1 MPPTRRPSRRTTS
14 PSSCCPGSSCAAR
27 QPYTNE
33 YDLHVKALIEHYAR
47 RMRIEQ
53 RLAEIIQ
60 AFCAYALSST
70 VNLNVDLDVM
80 LCVLAQALTAA
91 LRSRFPGYAAVTPDT
106 LQRRFLETSGKI
118 ITSDRTITVRLDRRA
133 YARALGQATCPTTRS
148 SPGGATAPCAT
159 KSADL
164 VPNLLRGNPR

>member
-1 MPPTRRPSRRTTS
+1 
-14 PSSCCPGSSCAAR
+14 
-27 QPYTNE
+27 
-33 YDLHVKALIEHYAR
+33 
-47 RMRIEQ
+47 MRIEQ

-60 AFCAYALSST
+60 AFCADALSST

-133 YARALGQATCPTTRS
+133 YAPALRQANLPNDTI
-148 SPGGATAPCAT
+148 
-159 KSADL
+159 
-164 VPNLLRGNPR
+164 VPWWGNRTLRYEIS